1 MNSSRRRRVV
11 CGMSGGV
18 DSSATAALL
27 LEQGYEVIGIT
38 LKLWPQ
44 DCVNR
49 AEDKCCGPQ
58 AVTDARAVCHQL
70 GIPYYLIDEAAEF
83 QKHVIQYFA
92 DEYRASRTPNPCVM
106 CNQNL
111 KFGRLINRAD
121 QLGAD
126 FIATGHFARV
136 ERPLTSLRSE
146 ATARQATPIS
156 MNPGTSNQPS
166 LRSYGS
172 AGIEHRTSNIEC
184 GQKTENEPLT
194 PALSPF
200 GGEREKAAA
209 GRAAARPYRVQ
220 GFNAQILRGN
230 HSPSDGERVSPA
242 GSGRYLL
249 KRGRDLKKDQS
260 YFLFSLRQDQ
270 LARAL
275 FPLGEKTKS
284 DTRAVARHCQLK
296 TADKEESM
304 EICFVPDNDYGGFL
318 QQANLVRKHRGEIT
332 DLHGHVL
339 GHHDG
344 IEFYTI
350 GQRRGLGITTPKPV
364 YVVELD
370 ADRNRVVVGD
380 ETALDRDEFTATQC
394 NWIPFDQPAGPME
407 VTTKIRYNH
416 PGTPATV
423 TPSGNGTVRVKLHS
437 PQRAITPGQAAVFY
451 QDDLVLGGGWIAR

>member
-1 MNSSRRRRVV
+1 
-11 CGMSGGV
+11 MSGGV

-27 LEQGYEVIGIT
+27 LEQGYDVVGIT

-58 AVTDARAVCHQL
+58 AVTDARAVCHKL

-92 DEYRASRTPNPCVM
+92 DEYKAGRTPNPCVM

-111 KFGRLINRAD
+111 KFGRLIDRAD

-126 FIATGHFARV
+126 YIATGHFARV
-136 ERPLTSLRSE
+136 ERAS
-146 ATARQATPIS
+146 
-156 MNPGTSNQPS
+156 G
-166 LRSYGS
+166 
-172 AGIEHRTSNIEC
+172 
-184 GQKTENEPLT
+184 
-194 PALSPF
+194 
-200 GGEREKAAA
+200 
-209 GRAAARPYRVQ
+209 
-220 GFNAQILRGN
+220 
-230 HSPSDGERVSPA
+230 VSPEEQTLSSGDTEIKSALPA
-242 GSGRYLL
+242 GCRQHVEGRYLL
-249 KRGRDLKKDQS
+249 KRGRDLRKDQS

-270 LARAL
+270 LARAI

-284 DTRAVARHCQLK
+284 DTREVARHCNLK

-304 EICFVPDNDYGGFL
+304 EICFVPDNNYGGFL
-318 QQANLVRKHRGEIT
+318 QQANLVQKHRGEIV
-332 DLHGHVL
+332 DGHGHVL

-350 GQRRGLGITTPKPV
+350 GQRKGLGLSSPKPL

-370 ADRNRVVVGD
+370 AEQNRVVVGD
-380 ETALDRDEFTATQC
+380 DTMLDRDQFIAERC
-394 NWIPFDQPAGPME
+394 NWHPFEQLTGPVE
-407 VTTKIRYNH
+407 VTAKIRYNH
-416 PGTPATV
+416 PGTPATI
-423 TPSGNGTVRVKLHS
+423 TPLGDNRTKVKLHT

-451 QDDLVLGGGWIAR
+451 QDDLVVGGGWICR

>member
-1 MNSSRRRRVV
+1 
-11 CGMSGGV
+11 MSGGV

-27 LEQGYEVIGIT
+27 LEQGYEVVGIT

-58 AVTDARAVCHQL
+58 AVADARAVCHTL

-92 DEYRASRTPNPCVM
+92 DEYKAGRTPNPCVM

-111 KFGRLINRAD
+111 KFGRLIDRAH

-126 FIATGHFARV
+126 YIATGHFAR
-136 ERPLTSLRSE
+136 
-146 ATARQATPIS
+146 
-156 MNPGTSNQPS
+156 
-166 LRSYGS
+166 
-172 AGIEHRTSNIEC
+172 IELASHIN
-184 GQKTENEPLT
+184 
-194 PALSPF
+194 
-200 GGEREKAAA
+200 
-209 GRAAARPYRVQ
+209 GRAELPLGQDAQQRVPTEY
-220 GFNAQILRGN
+220 N
-230 HSPSDGERVSPA
+230 
-242 GSGRYLL
+242 GRYLL

-260 YFLFSLRQDQ
+260 YFLFSLRQGQ
-270 LARAL
+270 LARAM

-284 DTRAVARHCQLK
+284 DTREVARHCNLK

-304 EICFVPDNDYGGFL
+304 EICFVPDNDYGKFL
-318 QQANLVRKHRGEIT
+318 QVANLAQKHRGEIT
-332 DLHGHVL
+332 DVHGHVL

-350 GQRRGLGITTPKPV
+350 GQRRGLGITAPKPV

-370 ADRNRVVVGD
+370 AENNRVVVGD
-380 ETALDRDEFTATQC
+380 ELALDCDEFAATNC
-394 NWIPFDQPAGPME
+394 NWIPFDKLTEPAE
-407 VTTKIRYNH
+407 VTVKIRYNH
-416 PGTPATV
+416 PGAPATV
-423 TPSGNGTVRVKLHS
+423 TPDGNGTVKVKLHS
-437 PQRAITPGQAAVFY
+437 AQRAITPGQAAVFY

>member
-1 MNSSRRRRVV
+1 MNPEKRTRVV

-58 AVTDARAVCHQL
+58 AVSDARAVCHTL

-92 DEYRASRTPNPCVM
+92 DEYKAGRTPNPCVM

-111 KFGRLINRAD
+111 KFGRLIDRAN
-121 QLGAD
+121 QLGAEY
-126 FIATGHFARV
+126 IATGHFARI
-136 ERPLTSLRSE
+136 ERADLNHQETKEQSSSL
-146 ATARQATPIS
+146 
-156 MNPGTSNQPS
+156 
-166 LRSYGS
+166 LGS
-172 AGIEHRTSNIEC
+172 FVVDA
-184 GQKTENEPLT
+184 
-194 PALSPF
+194 SP
-200 GGEREKAAA
+200 
-209 GRAAARPYRVQ
+209 
-220 GFNAQILRGN
+220 
-230 HSPSDGERVSPA
+230 
-242 GSGRYLL
+242 RYLL

-275 FPLGEKTKS
+275 FPLGEKTKT
-284 DTRAVARHCQLK
+284 DTREVARHCHLK

-304 EICFVPDNDYGGFL
+304 EICFVPDNDYGKFL
-318 QQANLVRKHRGEIT
+318 EQAKLARKHRGEIV
-332 DLHGHVL
+332 DLYGTVL

-344 IEFYTI
+344 IEFYTV

-364 YVVELD
+364 YVIDLD
-370 ADRNRVVVGD
+370 AENNRVVVGD
-380 ETALDRDEFTATQC
+380 DSALDRDEFTASNC
-394 NWIPFDQPAGPME
+394 NWIPFDRLTESIE

-416 PGTPATV
+416 PGTPATL
-423 TPSGNGTVRVKLHS
+423 TPTGNGSVKVKLHTA
-437 PQRAITPGQAAVFY
+437 QRAITPGQAAVFY
-451 QDDLVLGGGWIAR
+451 QDDLVVGGGWITK

>member
-1 MNSSRRRRVV
+1 MNSSGRQRVI

-92 DEYRASRTPNPCVM
+92 DEYRAGRTPNPCVM

-126 FIATGHFARV
+126 FIATGHFARI
-136 ERPLTSLRSE
+136 ERPLS
-146 ATARQATPIS
+146 
-156 MNPGTSNQPS
+156 PS
-166 LRSYGS
+166 LS
-172 AGIEHRTSNIEC
+172 
-184 GQKTENEPLT
+184 
-194 PALSPF
+194 PA
-200 GGEREKAAA
+200 
-209 GRAAARPYRVQ
+209 
-220 GFNAQILRGN
+220 
-230 HSPSDGERVSPA
+230 DGERVSPA

-284 DTRAVARHCQLK
+284 DTRAVARQCRLK

-332 DLHGHVL
+332 DLHGHLL

-370 ADRNRVVVGD
+370 AEHNRVIVGD
-380 ETALDRDEFTATQC
+380 ESALERGEFTATHC
-394 NWIPFDQPAGPME
+394 NWIPFDQLTEPVE
-407 VTTKIRYNH
+407 VTAKIRYSH

-423 TPSGNGTVRVKLHS
+423 TPSGNGSVNVKLHS

>member
-1 MNSSRRRRVV
+1 VNLQKRQRVV

-58 AVTDARAVCHQL
+58 AVTDARSVCHKL
-70 GIPYYLIDEAAEF
+70 DIPYYLIDEAAEF

-92 DEYRASRTPNPCVM
+92 DEYKAGRTPNPCVM

-111 KFGRLINRAD
+111 KFGRLIDRAD

-126 FIATGHFARV
+126 FIATGHFARI
-136 ERPLTSLRSE
+136 ER
-146 ATARQATPIS
+146 AAGA
-156 MNPGTSNQPS
+156 PS
-166 LRSYGS
+166 TGS
-172 AGIEHRTSNIEC
+172 ASSVGVQASACAEDTL
-184 GQKTENEPLT
+184 K
-194 PALSPF
+194 
-200 GGEREKAAA
+200 RELQ
-209 GRAAARPYRVQ
+209 RAETVLGAP
-220 GFNAQILRGN
+220 
-230 HSPSDGERVSPA
+230 
-242 GSGRYLL
+242 GRYLL

-284 DTRAVARHCQLK
+284 DAREVARHCQLK

-304 EICFVPDNDYGGFL
+304 EICFVPDNNYGGFL
-318 QQANLVRKHRGEIT
+318 QQANLVQKHRGEIV

-350 GQRRGLGITTPKPV
+350 GQRKGLGITTPKPV

-370 ADRNRVVVGD
+370 AENNRVVVGD
-380 ETALDRDEFTATQC
+380 ESALDRDEFTATNC
-394 NWIPFDQPAGPME
+394 NWHPFDKLAGPIE
-407 VTTKIRYNH
+407 VMTKIRYNH

-423 TPSGNGTVRVKLHS
+423 TPTGNGSVKVKLHS
-437 PQRAITPGQAAVFY
+437 VQRAITPGQAAVFY
-451 QDDLVLGGGWIAR
+451 QDDLVVGGGWIAR

>member
-1 MNSSRRRRVV
+1 MSSPKRQRVV

-27 LEQGYEVIGIT
+27 LEQGYEVVGIT

-58 AVTDARAVCHQL
+58 AVTDARAVCHKL
-70 GIPYYLIDEAAEF
+70 DIPYYLIDEAAEF

-92 DEYRASRTPNPCVM
+92 DEYKAGRTPNPCVM

-111 KFGRLINRAD
+111 KFGRLIDRAD
-121 QLGAD
+121 QLGAE

-136 ERPLTSLRSE
+136 ER
-146 ATARQATPIS
+146 A
-156 MNPGTSNQPS
+156 
-166 LRSYGS
+166 GS
-172 AGIEHRTSNIEC
+172 GRRE
-184 GQKTENEPLT
+184 EN
-194 PALSPF
+194 
-200 GGEREKAAA
+200 
-209 GRAAARPYRVQ
+209 
-220 GFNAQILRGN
+220 
-230 HSPSDGERVSPA
+230 PSDKAESGKRKAEIEQSLNTSVA
-242 GSGRYLL
+242 TGRYLL
-249 KRGRDLKKDQS
+249 KRGRDLRKDQS

-270 LARAL
+270 LARAI

-284 DTRAVARHCQLK
+284 DTREVARHCQLK

-304 EICFVPDNDYGGFL
+304 EICFVPDNNYGGFL
-318 QQANLVRKHRGEIT
+318 QAANLVQKHRGDIV

-339 GHHDG
+339 GQHDG

-350 GQRRGLGITTPKPV
+350 GQRKGLGITTPKPV

-370 ADRNRVVVGD
+370 AENNRVVVGD
-380 ETALDRDEFTATQC
+380 DSALDRDEFVADRC
-394 NWIPFDQPAGPME
+394 NWHPFDKLTEPIE
-407 VTTKIRYNH
+407 VTAKIRYNH

-423 TPSGNGTVRVKLHS
+423 TPLENNAVRVKLHT

-451 QDDLVLGGGWIAR
+451 QDDLVVGGGWIRR

>member
-1 MNSSRRRRVV
+1 MNSQKRQRVV

-58 AVTDARAVCHQL
+58 AITDARAVCHKL
-70 GIPYYLIDEAAEF
+70 DIPYYLIDEAAEF
-83 QKHVIQYFA
+83 QKHVINYFA
-92 DEYRASRTPNPCVM
+92 DEYKAGRTPNPCVM

-111 KFGRLINRAD
+111 KFGRLIDRAR

-126 FIATGHFARV
+126 FIATGHFARIEHV
-136 ERPLTSLRSE
+136 PSPST
-146 ATARQATPIS
+146 
-156 MNPGTSNQPS
+156 NPALVGTSRCDV
-166 LRSYGS
+166 L
-172 AGIEHRTSNIEC
+172 A
-184 GQKTENEPLT
+184 
-194 PALSPF
+194 
-200 GGEREKAAA
+200 REAA
-209 GRAAARPYRVQ
+209 GETIAPLNAART
-220 GFNAQILRGN
+220 AQRAV
-230 HSPSDGERVSPA
+230 PTP
-242 GSGRYLL
+242 GRYLL

-284 DTRAVARHCQLK
+284 DTREVARHCQLK

-304 EICFVPDNDYGGFL
+304 EICFVPDNNYGGFL
-318 QQANLVRKHRGEIT
+318 QQANLLQKHRGEIT
-332 DLHGHVL
+332 DVHGHVL

-344 IEFYTI
+344 IAFYTI
-350 GQRRGLGITTPKPV
+350 GQRKGLGITTPKPV

-370 ADRNRVVVGD
+370 AENNRVVVGD
-380 ETALDRDEFTATQC
+380 ESALDRDEFNASNC
-394 NWIPFDQPAGPME
+394 NWIPFDKLTEPVE
-407 VTTKIRYNH
+407 VTTKIR
-416 PGTPATV
+416 
-423 TPSGNGTVRVKLHS
+423 
-437 PQRAITPGQAAVFY
+437 
-451 QDDLVLGGGWIAR
+451 

>member
-1 MNSSRRRRVV
+1 
-11 CGMSGGV
+11 MSGGV

-58 AVTDARAVCHQL
+58 AVTDARAVCHKL
-70 GIPYYLIDEAAEF
+70 DIPYYLIDEAAEF

-92 DEYRASRTPNPCVM
+92 DEYKAGRTPNPCVM

-111 KFGRLINRAD
+111 KFGRLIDRAD

-126 FIATGHFARV
+126 FIATGHFARI
-136 ERPLTSLRSE
+136 ER
-146 ATARQATPIS
+146 AAGA
-156 MNPGTSNQPS
+156 PS
-166 LRSYGS
+166 TGS
-172 AGIEHRTSNIEC
+172 ASSVGIQALACAGDTLKRELQRA
-184 GQKTENEPLT
+184 EPVLGA
-194 PALSPF
+194 P
-200 GGEREKAAA
+200 
-209 GRAAARPYRVQ
+209 GR
-220 GFNAQILRGN
+220 
-230 HSPSDGERVSPA
+230 H
-242 GSGRYLL
+242 LL

-270 LARAL
+270 LARAI

-304 EICFVPDNDYGGFL
+304 EICFVPDNNYGGFL
-318 QQANLVRKHRGEIT
+318 QQANLVQKHRGEIT
-332 DLHGHVL
+332 DVHGHVL

-350 GQRRGLGITTPKPV
+350 GQRKGLGISTPKPI

-370 ADRNRVVVGD
+370 AETNRVVVGD
-380 ETALDRDEFTATQC
+380 ESALDRDEFAATNC
-394 NWIPFDQPAGPME
+394 NWHPFDKLTEPIE
-407 VTTKIRYNH
+407 VTAKIRYNH

-423 TPSGNGTVRVKLHS
+423 TPTGNGSVKVKLHS
-437 PQRAITPGQAAVFY
+437 AQRAITPGQAAVFY
-451 QDDLVLGGGWIAR
+451 QDDLVVGGGWIVK